1 MVIDAVSR
9 LGVQTRRGPL
19 GVCRESRR
27 RVLDGT
33 GRQPGRILCFLWLS
47 IQFWLCLSVFS
58 ETMDRLPSDKQE
70 LLRESSAERLRE
82 KLSQFDWEERV
93 LTLSRPE
100 LLEAVADV
108 VLVT

>member
-1 MVIDAVSR
+1 
-9 LGVQTRRGPL
+9 
-19 GVCRESRR
+19 
-27 RVLDGT
+27 
-33 GRQPGRILCFLWLS
+33 
-47 IQFWLCLSVFS
+47 
-58 ETMDRLPSDKQE
+58 MDRLPSDKQE